1 VNEIL
6 RPVSCSFEKI
16 KRHLD
21 PAYSYMIFEKPS
33 ESGKEGEF
41 QQVIDAIL
49 QLDRSIHDWQYFRD
63 EARGTS
69 LLVVRF
75 DPGRTDQIVHEFLN
89 VGLPEGITFYAYGS
103 HGTES
108 TSQP

>member
-1 VNEIL
+1 VNDT
-6 RPVSCSFEKI
+6 RQPVSGSFAEI
-16 KRHLD
+16 KRQLD
-21 PAYSYMIFEKPS
+21 PAYSYVIFEKPS
-33 ESGKEGEF
+33 ESGKKGEF
-41 QQVIDAIL
+41 QQVFQAIL
-49 QLDRSIHDWQYFRD
+49 QLERSIHDWQYFQD

-75 DPGRTDQIVHEFLN
+75 DPGRTDQIVHEVLN